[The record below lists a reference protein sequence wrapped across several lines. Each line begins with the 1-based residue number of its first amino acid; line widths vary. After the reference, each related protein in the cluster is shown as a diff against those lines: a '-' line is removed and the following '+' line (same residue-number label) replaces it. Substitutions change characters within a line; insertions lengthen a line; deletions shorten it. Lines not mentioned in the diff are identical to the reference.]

1 MRVVLSKVL
10 FAIGTLLFVL
20 IFNFFLFRIAG
31 DPIKD
36 LIRGNP
42 RLSEAGR
49 ERLIKE
55 RGLRESY
62 FTQFRIYVSQTLHG
76 NLGVSFQTNQPVS
89 TMIRKAM
96 PNTLILV
103 GTSTILAVIIGTW
116 LGIYAAANR
125 GSPGDTGVV
134 QSSLFF
140 YAMPDFWAGMLLIW
154 FFAVLLGLFPTG
166 QKSEPGAEFSTLGY
180 TWNVSQHAVLPMLT
194 LTLGIARPV
203 GRDHARLA
211 VRHPARGLHHDRRAV
226 GLPGHRVLR
235 HAIPNALLP
244 VVALTAINLGF
255 IVSGVTWSRRCS
267 PGRASGLLTY
277 NAILNKD

>member
-20 IFNFFLFRIAG
+20 VFNFFLFRIAG

-55 RGLRESY
+55 RGLRDELPDAVPDL
-62 FTQFRIYVSQTLHG
+62 RLRRPLHG
-76 NLGVSFQTNQPVS
+76 DLGYSFQTNQPVS

-103 GTSTILAVIIGTW
+103 GISTILAVAIGTW

-166 QKSEPGAEFSTLGY
+166 QKSEPGADFSTLGY
-180 TWNVSQHAVLPMLT
+180 TWNVTQHAVLPILT
-194 LTLGIARPV
+194 LTIGII
-203 GRDHARLA
+203 GQ
-211 VRHPARGLHHDRRAV
+211 
-226 GLPGHRVLR
+226 
-235 HAIPNALLP
+235 
-244 VVALTAINLGF
+244 
-255 IVSGVTWSRRCS
+255 
-267 PGRASGLLTY
+267 
-277 NAILNKD
+277 